1 MKEIKNRQAGD
12 SRYIY
17 GNELDKACF
26 QLEMAYWDFENL
38 NWRTIVDKVLRDRA
52 FNIIKN

>member
-26 QLEMAYWDFENL
+26 QLEMAYWDFKNL

>member
-1 MKEIKNRQAGD
+1 MKKIKNRQAGD

-17 GNELDKACF
+17 ENEFHKACF
-26 QLEMAYWDFENL
+26 QLEMDYWGFKNL
-38 NWRTIVDKVLRDRA
+38 NWRTIADKVLRDRA